1 MLGGGLHFLA
11 RSPFSK
17 LSASSSVLSLE
28 SLTKKRKFGG
38 APKTFKGLPF
48 MEMLFWRIQAGA
60 DNNISLPVCGQ
71 YSDHKIVLTLRQNEI
86 VLS

>member
-1 MLGGGLHFLA
+1 MRAVPLGIVLGNQWLAWCGGGLHFLA

-48 MEMLFWRIQAGA
+48 MEMLFWRIQAG
-60 DNNISLPVCGQ
+60 G
-71 YSDHKIVLTLRQNEI
+71 RQ
-86 VLS
+86 